1 MALQKT
7 VGDLRHWMD
16 AVSLCIKGQWGRSH
30 TGREEGK
37 DEMKLHQIICYGRE
51 CISSSAIP
59 MTKHESLKPE
69 AELQLL
75 SENNTVQI
83 NHWQNPDRCQGE
95 WGAVRLDT
103 RSDAPVT
110 WEFCHNKPPHTP
122 VLIGEW
128 LTSSWETCPW
138 ACQRKQTTAS
148 VLQKLFQK
156 HTLDGYRASGV
167 FVYHVLQISLKG

>member
-1 MALQKT
+1 MQAPYGVCSSLLCFIFLFWSSLMHSVINYQEPRNRIKLALLNTLVYGTSENSWWFTPLTGCSQPLHKRP
-7 VGDLRHWMD
+7 VGEITYR
-16 AVSLCIKGQWGRSH
+16 KG
-30 TGREEGK
+30 GREGRNEIT
-37 DEMKLHQIICYGRE
+37 QIICYGRE

-103 RSDAPVT
+103 RSGRSS
-110 WEFCHNKPPHTP
+110 HLR
-122 VLIGEW
+122 VL
-128 LTSSWETCPW
+128 S
-138 ACQRKQTTAS
+138 
-148 VLQKLFQK
+148 
-156 HTLDGYRASGV
+156 
-167 FVYHVLQISLKG
+167 